1 MEVVKAQTVELSKD
15 LKKKKKS
22 SEQINTNSVILTS
35 HVISSQHISQIWDGE
50 LPPAPAQLLLT
61 SSPPQSSCILGIS

>member
-35 HVISSQHISQIWDGE
+35 HVISSQHISQI
-50 LPPAPAQLLLT
+50 
-61 SSPPQSSCILGIS
+61 